1 MDDIL
6 VVFAILLIL
15 LILISTFGGSSVV
28 SAPGPSKRPTIK
40 NNPPA
45 SSEGFNQSYDHFAR
59 DDGEWVAAAQG
70 KYLYIDSG
78 KEGFDGDDENTEYN
92 AEGGLYEGFDGDDE
106 NTEYNAEGGLYE
118 GFDGDDENT
127 EYNAEGGLYE
137 GFDGDD
143 ENTANAEELREGFDG
158 DGDDENTEYNEGFG
172 AHGYDGAQGEPQAY
186 ESYQMQSCT
195 AECFNTGY
203 QAGLSAAYG

>member
-78 KEGFDGDDENTEYN
+78 KEGFDGDDENT
-92 AEGGLYEGFDGDDE
+92 
-106 NTEYNAEGGLYE
+106 
-118 GFDGDDENT
+118 
-127 EYNAEGGLYE
+127 
-137 GFDGDD
+137 
-143 ENTANAEELREGFDG
+143 ANAEELREGFDG

>member
-70 KYLYIDSG
+70 RYLYIDSG

-106 NTEYNAEGGLYE
+106 NTEYNAE
-118 GFDGDDENT
+118 
-127 EYNAEGGLYE
+127 
-137 GFDGDD
+137 
-143 ENTANAEELREGFDG
+143 ELREGF

-172 AHGYDGAQGEPQAY
+172 AHGYDEAQDEPQAY